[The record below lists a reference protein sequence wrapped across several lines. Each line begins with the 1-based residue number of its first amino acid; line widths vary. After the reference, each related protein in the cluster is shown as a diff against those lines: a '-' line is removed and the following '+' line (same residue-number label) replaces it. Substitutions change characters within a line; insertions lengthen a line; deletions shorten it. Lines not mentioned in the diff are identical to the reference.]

1 MIKMIKV
8 NILIISLLYL
18 QNLFYENDL
27 LIINIKAPDTSKEDE
42 KTTQAQQKHDW
53 WRGEQLKQREL
64 FLSRQVET
72 LAATHIRGKC
82 TVTLY
87 NETESLDSYLERE
100 VSVKIDIL

>member
-1 MIKMIKV
+1 MG
-8 NILIISLLYL
+8 
-18 QNLFYENDL
+18 LFCVIDL
-27 LIINIKAPDTSKEDE
+27 DVGKDDG
-42 KTTQAQQKHDW
+42 KTTQQQYDW

-87 NETESLDSYLERE
+87 NETESLDSYLERD
-100 VSVKIDIL
+100 VSVKQNYEINNEYLFIVCFLLTY

>member
-1 MIKMIKV
+1 MCIASDVVK
-8 NILIISLLYL
+8 
-18 QNLFYENDL
+18 D
-27 LIINIKAPDTSKEDE
+27 ED
-42 KTTQAQQKHDW
+42 KTTQATQPQYDW

-100 VSVKIDIL
+100 VSTEKKPFMPLLGCYSN

>member
-1 MIKMIKV
+1 MLRDVKPI
-8 NILIISLLYL
+8 IISTVDIS
-18 QNLFYENDL
+18 EEK
-27 LIINIKAPDTSKEDE
+27 KAAIAAS
-42 KTTQAQQKHDW
+42 QAAQQQQDW

-100 VSVKIDIL
+100 VRI

>member
-1 MIKMIKV
+1 M
-8 NILIISLLYL
+8 Y
-18 QNLFYENDL
+18 YL
-27 LIINIKAPDTSKEDE
+27 LICVIASETGKNDD
-42 KTTQAQQKHDW
+42 KTTQATQQQHDW
-53 WRGEQLKQREL
+53 WHSEQLKQREL

-100 VSVKIDIL
+100 VSAIPINIFC

>member
-1 MIKMIKV
+1 MFLIYKV
-8 NILIISLLYL
+8 QIFNVSPIDIS
-18 QNLFYENDL
+18 EEK
-27 LIINIKAPDTSKEDE
+27 KAAIAD
-42 KTTQAQQKHDW
+42 TQAAQQQQDW

-100 VSVKIDIL
+100 VRM

>member
-1 MIKMIKV
+1 LCVIASDVVK
-8 NILIISLLYL
+8 
-18 QNLFYENDL
+18 D
-27 LIINIKAPDTSKEDE
+27 ED
-42 KTTQAQQKHDW
+42 KTTQSTQPQHDW

-100 VSVKIDIL
+100 VSTEYTTLVFACILFKLY

>member
-1 MIKMIKV
+1 
-8 NILIISLLYL
+8 LYL
-18 QNLFYENDL
+18 IASD
-27 LIINIKAPDTSKEDE
+27 IGKDED
-42 KTTQAQQKHDW
+42 KTTQDTQPQHDW
-53 WRGEQLKQREL
+53 WRSEQLKQREL

-100 VSVKIDIL
+100 VSTENKISYASAWILLKLYR

>member
-1 MIKMIKV
+1 MCVIV
-8 NILIISLLYL
+8 FLI
-18 QNLFYENDL
+18 
-27 LIINIKAPDTSKEDE
+27 APITGKDDDKLS
-42 KTTQAQQKHDW
+42 QAAQQQQDW
-53 WRGEQLKQREL
+53 WRSEQLKQREL

-100 VSVKIDIL
+100 VS

>member
-1 MIKMIKV
+1 M
-8 NILIISLLYL
+8 
-18 QNLFYENDL
+18 
-27 LIINIKAPDTSKEDE
+27 E
-42 KTTQAQQKHDW
+42 KPHNNRYDW

-87 NETESLDSYLERE
+87 NETESLDSYLERD
-100 VSVKIDIL
+100 VSAKQNYEINNEYLIVVCFLLTY

>member
-1 MIKMIKV
+1 MI
-8 NILIISLLYL
+8 LCLTTS
-18 QNLFYENDL
+18 
-27 LIINIKAPDTSKEDE
+27 DTGKDDNKLS
-42 KTTQAQQKHDW
+42 QAAQQQQDW
-53 WRGEQLKQREL
+53 WRSEQLKQREL

-100 VSVKIDIL
+100 VS

>member
-1 MIKMIKV
+1 MIV
-8 NILIISLLYL
+8 VYLLCVIASDTRKDEDKTGQTVVQ
-18 QNLFYENDL
+18 QN
-27 LIINIKAPDTSKEDE
+27 
-42 KTTQAQQKHDW
+42 DW
-53 WRGEQLKQREL
+53 WRSEQLKQREL

-100 VSVKIDIL
+100 VRKNIFFFIYLFYY

>member
-1 MIKMIKV
+1 
-8 NILIISLLYL
+8 LYV
-18 QNLFYENDL
+18 
-27 LIINIKAPDTSKEDE
+27 TVSEDE
-42 KTTQAQQKHDW
+42 DKTTQGTQPQHDW

-100 VSVKIDIL
+100 VSTEKKTLMCFLGYLLFKLY

>member
-1 MIKMIKV
+1 MCVIASDVVK
-8 NILIISLLYL
+8 
-18 QNLFYENDL
+18 D
-27 LIINIKAPDTSKEDE
+27 DD
-42 KTTQAQQKHDW
+42 KTTQSTQPQHDW

-100 VSVKIDIL
+100 VSTECTCVCLHIIKILYILSFD

>member
-1 MIKMIKV
+1 LCVIASDVVK
-8 NILIISLLYL
+8 
-18 QNLFYENDL
+18 D
-27 LIINIKAPDTSKEDE
+27 ED
-42 KTTQAQQKHDW
+42 KTTQGTQPQHDW
-53 WRGEQLKQREL
+53 WRSEQLKQREL

-100 VSVKIDIL
+100 VSTGFNYCVCLHITQIILTSSI

>member
-1 MIKMIKV
+1 MYVIASDIGK
-8 NILIISLLYL
+8 
-18 QNLFYENDL
+18 D
-27 LIINIKAPDTSKEDE
+27 ED
-42 KTTQAQQKHDW
+42 KTTQGTQPQHDW

-100 VSVKIDIL
+100 VSTEKRLLCFCLDIIKII